1 MLLICGWLLISIID
15 YISIKCIT
23 KYLCKEYWTISERNS
38 AIILSLLFPP
48 FVLITTIIVLL
59 IGLIIFCAERPF
71 KDKRISKW

>member
-23 KYLCKEYWTISERNS
+23 KYLCEEPWTISERNS

-48 FVLITTIIVLL
+48 FVLIIIIIALL
-59 IGLIIFCAERPF
+59 VGVIALFVEKNG
-71 KDKRISKW
+71 KNKRISKW